1 LVEEK
6 NKKYFT
12 DKRYKEWYENEIKQE
27 KEYFEKIVEK
37 TSKYLDTTFR
47 NNIENIRTEINETY
61 FENSIKE
68 YIKSYL

>member
-1 LVEEK
+1 LVEER

-12 DKRYKEWYENEIKQE
+12 NKKYKEWYENEYKNRKRIYLE
-27 KEYFEKIVEK
+27 KVVEK
-37 TSKYLDTTFR
+37 TSKYLNTTLMN

-68 YIKSYL
+68 YIK